1 MKNRKDFVND
11 LIIWINKNIEMPLK
25 IDDVA
30 IRSGYSKWH
39 LQRLFFSETGRSLG
53 GFIREKKLCLIL
65 EAVITTNEPLINIA
79 GNDSNL
85 LIVFYVQI
93 MPDDFVMQLHRF

>member
-1 MKNRKDFVND
+1 MKTA
-11 LIIWINKNIEMPLK
+11 IWVVVYFTMCFLLFTGWIFAFAQYAPYNGQEHAFSLTYLLN
-25 IDDVA
+25 
-30 IRSGYSKWH
+30 
-39 LQRLFFSETGRSLG
+39 LFFLH
-53 GFIREKKLCLIL
+53 
-65 EAVITTNEPLINIA
+65 VVMVP

>member
-1 MKNRKDFVND
+1 M
-11 LIIWINKNIEMPLK
+11 
-25 IDDVA
+25 
-30 IRSGYSKWH
+30 S
-39 LQRLFFSETGRSLG
+39 TGLR
-53 GFIREKKLCLIL
+53 FTL
-65 EAVITTNEPLINIA
+65 EV

>member
-1 MKNRKDFVND
+1 MFFANVLTSLCEQFIFLTPTK
-11 LIIWINKNIEMPLK
+11 
-25 IDDVA
+25 
-30 IRSGYSKWH
+30 H
-39 LQRLFFSETGRSLG
+39 LVL
-53 GFIREKKLCLIL
+53 
-65 EAVITTNEPLINIA
+65 P

>member
-1 MKNRKDFVND
+1 MEQLRAELSHLLGEKLSR
-11 LIIWINKNIEMPLK
+11 IEC
-25 IDDVA
+25 V
-30 IRSGYSKWH
+30 
-39 LQRLFFSETGRSLG
+39 
-53 GFIREKKLCLIL
+53 
-65 EAVITTNEPLINIA
+65 

>member
-1 MKNRKDFVND
+1 MPKKMRTTRNLLLMATLLGSVLFARAADKEMTIGAIYLDTQGYYAGVRQGVQDAAKDSSVQ
-11 LIIWINKNIEMPLK
+11 
-25 IDDVA
+25 V
-30 IRSGYSKWH
+30 
-39 LQRLFFSETGRSLG
+39 Q
-53 GFIREKKLCLIL
+53 
-65 EAVITTNEPLINIA
+65 

>member
-1 MKNRKDFVND
+1 MKTHIYLLKDGEHPHVCFVMLESNVYGFFT
-11 LIIWINKNIEMPLK
+11 ERS
-25 IDDVA
+25 ID
-30 IRSGYSKWH
+30 S
-39 LQRLFFSETGRSLG
+39 FSQLDQYICIGRM
-53 GFIREKKLCLIL
+53 I
-65 EAVITTNEPLINIA
+65 P